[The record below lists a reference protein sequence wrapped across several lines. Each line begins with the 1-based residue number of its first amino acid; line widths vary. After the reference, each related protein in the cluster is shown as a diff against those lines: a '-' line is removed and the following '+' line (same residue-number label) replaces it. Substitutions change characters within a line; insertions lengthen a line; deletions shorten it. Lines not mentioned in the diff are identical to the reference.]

1 MDTQIPATR
10 NAALLKRR
18 EAAVPRGVATAAP
31 VFADRARNAEIWDA
45 EGKRYIDFAGGI
57 AVLNTGHRHPKVV
70 AAVEA
75 QLARFSHTAF
85 QVMAY
90 EPYIELAERLNA
102 LAPFS
107 GPAKT
112 VLFTTGAEA
121 VENAVKIARAATG
134 RNGVIAFSGAFHGRS
149 LMTSALTGK
158 VNPYKKG
165 FGTLPGEVWHLP
177 MPIAHYGVTVAD
189 TLRALEMLFR
199 CDIDASQIAAIII
212 EPVQGEGG
220 FHVAPKELMTALRT
234 LCDTH
239 GIKLIADEVQAGF
252 ARTAKMFGIEHLG
265 VEPDLVTMA
274 KSLSGGFPL
283 SGVLGRAELMDAV
296 EPGGLGGTFGGSPIG
311 CAAALAVLDVIEAE
325 NLLSRAD
332 VLGERMRMQFAAWAS
347 REDLVP
353 IAAIRGLGAM
363 MALDIVR
370 ERGGNEPDGAA
381 AKAVTTR
388 ARELGLI
395 LLSCG
400 IHGETLRFLMP
411 LTIEDEVF
419 DEGLAI
425 LEKALKI

>member
-1 MDTQIPATR
+1 MDTHTPASP
-10 NAALLKRR
+10 NADLKRR
-18 EAAVPRGVATAAP
+18 RDAAVPRGVATATP
-31 VFADRARNAEIWDA
+31 VFAVRAENAEIWDA
-45 EGKRYIDFAGGI
+45 EGRRYIDFAGGI
-57 AVLNTGHRHPKVV
+57 AVLNTGHRHPRVI

-75 QLARFSHTAF
+75 QLRAFSHTAF

-90 EPYIELAERLNA
+90 EPYIALAERLNA

-112 VLFTTGAEA
+112 IFFTTGAEA

-158 VNPYKKG
+158 VNPYKRA

-177 MPIAHYGVTVAD
+177 FPIAHYGVSVGD
-189 TLRALEMLFR
+189 TLRALDMLFR
-199 CDIDASQIAAIII
+199 CDIDPSQVAAIII

-220 FHVAPKELMTALRT
+220 FHVAPPELLVALRAV
-234 LCDTH
+234 CDGH
-239 GIKLIADEVQAGF
+239 GIKLICDEVQAGF
-252 ARTAKMFGIEHLG
+252 GRTGRMFGCEHSG
-265 VEPDLVTMA
+265 VEPDLIAMA

-283 SGVLGRAELMDAV
+283 SGVTGRAELMDAV

-325 NLLSRAD
+325 GLLARAGE
-332 VLGERMRMQFAAWAS
+332 LGNRMRARFAGWLG
-347 REDLVP
+347 RDDLVP
-353 IAAIRGLGAM
+353 INAVRGLGAM
-363 MALDIVR
+363 LAFDVVTAH
-370 ERGGNEPDGAA
+370 GGHQPDGAT
-381 AKAVTTR
+381 AKAVTIK

-411 LTIEDEVF
+411 LTIEDTVF
-419 DEGLAI
+419 EEGLDL
-425 LEKALKI
+425 LEKALRR